1 MLFGYILFMFKSYFL
16 LNVYYLTVF
25 NFYVF
30 LKSLIQVP
38 GADEDHEMQL
48 KVQKKACK
56 WTLS

>member
-38 GADEDHEMQL
+38 GADEDHDMQL

-56 WTLS
+56 